1 MKTPFEDVLL
11 TAYLDNELTELER
24 RTVEEQL
31 VLSEES
37 RNLLAELASIRDRVK
52 LLHTVK
58 SERSFRAGPWS
69 QSSLTQAEATDRL
82 HPTSSVLESSGN
94 AWNWTWQQLVSI
106 AALLAIAAC
115 SSLLWM
121 RSNESASSIAFDSSA
136 ARDKAVEDKPKK
148 AEETNVEITNA
159 VNDELNRLLNT
170 VQQNRYLRQQ
180 VPTKKSENSLQ
191 MTLKEAE
198 ELPQVLNGFVR
209 AELNPSEPSNPSEPP
224 EPSEIGTEVSAISAE
239 IPAKV
244 IYRFLA
250 SDQLRSSIASKGA
263 SVPEK
268 QNRLRSVVGSVV
280 DSVVDSVVEFQIPT
294 ERWMEGAT
302 RLRQMGLDLPDQPP
316 PKPIEMSFGMEAGSQ
331 WFSYKPKDSSQSP
344 IQQAVRLRI
353 RALERQ
359 QSKP

>member
-37 RNLLAELASIRDRVK
+37 RNLLAELVSIRDRVK

-69 QSSLTQAEATDRL
+69 LSSLTQAEATDRL

-170 VQQNRYLRQQ
+170 VQQNRYLSQQ
-180 VPTKKSENSLQ
+180 VPAKKSENSLQ

-209 AELNPSEPSNPSEPP
+209 AELNPS

-268 QNRLRSVVGSVV
+268 QNRLRSVVNSVV
-280 DSVVDSVVEFQIPT
+280 DSVVDSVIEFQIPT

-331 WFSYKPKDSSQSP
+331 WFSYAAKNSSQSP
-344 IQQAVRLRI
+344 GQQAVRLRI
-353 RALERQ
+353 RALDRQ